1 MSISLY
7 KRLLFKL
14 IKENWI
20 DILLAVLFIFISYK
34 LFAIFLFIEIIF
46 QINKAKDYIRKI
58 IRVFQVESD
67 MRVITIVKKLG
78 IISDEISE
86 NTEKYYNNLS
96 KSAWDKYVRDYEDI
110 TGLILDRDE
119 TKSIHKKINN

>member
-46 QINKAKDYIRKI
+46 QINKAQDYLRKI
-58 IRVFQVESD
+58 TRVIQVESD

-119 TKSIHKKINN
+119 TKSIHKK